1 MNTNEKP
8 DYSPG
13 LAGVVAGE
21 SAICWVD
28 PDAGLLYRG
37 YDVHDLAGRTTFE
50 EIAWLLLHGEM
61 PTEQESAA
69 FAHELAA
76 ERVLPPPVVEMLRLL
91 PANAHPMDGLRT
103 GVSMLG
109 AFDPDLTDHSH
120 EANLR
125 KATRLIAKVST
136 LIADG
141 WRISQGQEPIPPDN
155 EPSHA
160 ANFLHALRGQ
170 VPAHEEVDEFNTI
183 LVLYADH
190 EFNASTFSARVTAS
204 TLSDMYSAVTT
215 AIGTLKGPLHGGA
228 NEEALGVLKSIGSP
242 ERVEGWVHEQLARK
256 EKIMGFGH
264 RVYRTGDSRV
274 PAMRELARRLGEQTG
289 EMFWLP
295 VCEKLEEVMAR
306 EKNLCANVDLYA
318 AVVFRLMG
326 FPAGLNP
333 AIFALSRV
341 AGWCAHIMEQQDHN
355 RLIRPR
361 SLYTGPD
368 RRSFQG
374 GHAGVAHEESHH
386 PLASG

>member
-1 MNTNEKP
+1 MNTTEKP
-8 DYSPG
+8 AYSPG

-61 PTEQESAA
+61 PTEQESAT
-69 FAHELAA
+69 FAHQLST
-76 ERVLPPPVVEMLRLL
+76 ERVLPSPVVEMLRLL
-91 PANAHPMDGLRT
+91 PADTHPMDVLRT

-109 AFDPDLTDHSH
+109 AFDPDLNDHSH

-141 WRISQGQEPIPPDN
+141 WRISQGQEPLPPDH
-155 EPSHA
+155 EASHA
-160 ANFLHALRGQ
+160 ASFLHALRGK
-170 VPAHEEVDEFNTI
+170 VPDHEEIDEFNTI

-228 NEEALGVLKSIGSP
+228 NEEALLVLKSIGSP
-242 ERVEGWVHEQLARK
+242 ERVESWVHEQLARK

-274 PAMRELARRLGEQTG
+274 PAMRELARRLGAQTG
-289 EMFWLP
+289 EIFWLP

-341 AGWCAHIMEQQDHN
+341 AGWCAHIIEQQDHN

-361 SLYTGPD
+361 SIYTGPA
-368 RRSFQG
+368 RRSF
-374 GHAGVAHEESHH
+374 
-386 PLASG
+386 